1 MYRSLNLKK
10 IHYRSYKNFNE
21 TDFRHDIEPAPFH
34 VAHIFDEVDD
44 IAWFSSELL
53 VTIINDHAPLK
64 TKYIKKRSVPYM
76 NNRLRKAQYQRN
88 MARNKFKKFGN
99 AYWDENRR
107 HRNKVVAIRKES
119 MATYFK
125 QRCSKNDKT
134 FWDTIAP
141 FFTDKRNRN
150 ASDIVLK
157 DGDDVVSDP
166 AKVTEIFN
174 TYFSNVASTIGF
186 EDEIVSVE
194 DALQKHSQHPSVLK
208 IKMNTPELPVF
219 NFHLLKVSDVES
231 KLKNIDVKKA
241 TGYDKIPGK
250 LLSKAY
256 RELSVPMT
264 NVLNT
269 CISRSEFPA
278 VLKCAELNPIYK
290 KKDNLAEE
298 NYRPVSVLTALS
310 KIYES
315 SLNDQLLQHFI
326 TIFNDFLSAYRNGYS
341 CQSLL
346 VKVIDDWKKSL
357 DKNHIVG
364 AVFMDLSKAFDSLPH
379 SLLISKLNA
388 YGLSI
393 SACNLMA
400 SYLQDRKQRVKLG
413 PVRSTWSNLTKG
425 VPQGSI
431 LGPVL
436 FNVFMNDLFYFI
448 KKCSLYNY
456 ADDNSMSN
464 ASAKI
469 DEVMLN
475 LKLDS
480 KIAITWFIDN
490 GMEPHPEKF
499 QFMVMSNNVI
509 DTHTLELDDT
519 TRLRSQSD
527 VVLLGIKIDD
537 KLTFAKHVSAI
548 CTKASKQLNA
558 FTRISKFLSYDSKKL
573 VINSFINSN
582 FQYSPLVWHFC
593 GHVNNN
599 KIEKIRERSLRILH
613 QDYDSSYEALLE
625 KADFSSSFLC
635 RLRFILLEVFKCLKK
650 INPKCM
656 NNLFEVKQHDHCLRD
671 GTRLLQPKV
680 RTTTH
685 GLRTISY
692 LGAKLWNDLPVHM
705 KNIHHMDPYEFKSML
720 LLWEGPDLFST
731 YQCYMWYVK

>member
-1 MYRSLNLKK
+1 
-10 IHYRSYKNFNE
+10 
-21 TDFRHDIEPAPFH
+21 
-34 VAHIFDEVDD
+34 
-44 IAWFSSELL
+44 
-53 VTIINDHAPLK
+53 
-64 TKYIKKRSVPYM
+64 
-76 NNRLRKAQYQRN
+76 
-88 MARNKFKKFGN
+88 
-99 AYWDENRR
+99 
-107 HRNKVVAIRKES
+107 
-119 MATYFK
+119 
-125 QRCSKNDKT
+125 
-134 FWDTIAP
+134 
-141 FFTDKRNRN
+141 
-150 ASDIVLK
+150 
-157 DGDDVVSDP
+157 
-166 AKVTEIFN
+166 
-174 TYFSNVASTIGF
+174 
-186 EDEIVSVE
+186 
-194 DALQKHSQHPSVLK
+194 
-208 IKMNTPELPVF
+208 
-219 NFHLLKVSDVES
+219 
-231 KLKNIDVKKA
+231 
-241 TGYDKIPGK
+241 
-250 LLSKAY
+250 
-256 RELSVPMT
+256 
-264 NVLNT
+264 
-269 CISRSEFPA
+269 
-278 VLKCAELNPIYK
+278 
-290 KKDNLAEE
+290 
-298 NYRPVSVLTALS
+298 
-310 KIYES
+310 
-315 SLNDQLLQHFI
+315 
-326 TIFNDFLSAYRNGYS
+326 
-341 CQSLL
+341 
-346 VKVIDDWKKSL
+346 
-357 DKNHIVG
+357 
-364 AVFMDLSKAFDSLPH
+364 
-379 SLLISKLNA
+379 
-388 YGLSI
+388 
-393 SACNLMA
+393 MA

-413 PVRSTWSNLTKG
+413 PVRSTWSNFITG

-436 FNVFMNDLFYFI
+436 FNVFMNGLFYFI

-464 ASAKI
+464 AFAKI

-537 KLTFAKHVSAI
+537 KLTFAKHVSAF
-548 CTKASKQLNA
+548 CTKASQQLNA

-625 KADFSSSFLC
+625 MAGFSSSFLS
-635 RLRFILLEVFKCLKK
+635 RLRFILLEVFKCLKM

-671 GTRLLQPKV
+671 STRLLQPKM

-705 KNIHHMDPYEFKSML
+705 KNIHHMDPCINV
-720 LLWEGPDLFST
+720 ST
-731 YQCYMWYVK
+731 KYQCYMWYVK

>member
-1 MYRSLNLKK
+1 
-10 IHYRSYKNFNE
+10 
-21 TDFRHDIEPAPFH
+21 
-34 VAHIFDEVDD
+34 
-44 IAWFSSELL
+44 
-53 VTIINDHAPLK
+53 
-64 TKYIKKRSVPYM
+64 
-76 NNRLRKAQYQRN
+76 
-88 MARNKFKKFGN
+88 
-99 AYWDENRR
+99 
-107 HRNKVVAIRKES
+107 
-119 MATYFK
+119 
-125 QRCSKNDKT
+125 
-134 FWDTIAP
+134 
-141 FFTDKRNRN
+141 
-150 ASDIVLK
+150 
-157 DGDDVVSDP
+157 
-166 AKVTEIFN
+166 
-174 TYFSNVASTIGF
+174 
-186 EDEIVSVE
+186 
-194 DALQKHSQHPSVLK
+194 
-208 IKMNTPELPVF
+208 MNTPELPVF
-219 NFHLLKVSDVES
+219 NFQLLKVSDVES
-231 KLKNIDVKKA
+231 KLKNIDVEKA

-278 VLKCAELNPIYK
+278 VLKCAELNPMYK
-290 KKDNLAEE
+290 KKDNLVEE

-326 TIFNDFLSAYRNGYS
+326 TIFNDFLSANRKGYS
-341 CQSLL
+341 CQSL
-346 VKVIDDWKKSL
+346 VAKVIDDWKKSL
-357 DKNHIVG
+357 DNNHIVG

-413 PVRSTWSNLTKG
+413 PVRSTWGNLTKG

-436 FNVFMNDLFYFI
+436 FNVFMNDLLYFI

-456 ADDNSMSN
+456 AYDNSMSN
-464 ASAKI
+464 ASAEI

-509 DTHTLELDDT
+509 DAHTLELDDT

-582 FQYSPLVWHFC
+582 FQYPPLVWHFY

-599 KIEKIRERSLRILH
+599 KIEKIREWSLRILH

-625 KADFSSSFLC
+625 KAGFSSSFLC

-650 INPKCM
+650 INPKC
-656 NNLFEVKQHDHCLRD
+656 
-671 GTRLLQPKV
+671 
-680 RTTTH
+680 
-685 GLRTISY
+685 
-692 LGAKLWNDLPVHM
+692 
-705 KNIHHMDPYEFKSML
+705 
-720 LLWEGPDLFST
+720 
-731 YQCYMWYVK
+731 

>member
-1 MYRSLNLKK
+1 MLGLKLN
-10 IHYRSYKNFNE
+10 
-21 TDFRHDIEPAPFH
+21 H
-34 VAHIFDEVDD
+34 V
-44 IAWFSSELL
+44 S
-53 VTIINDHAPLK
+53 
-64 TKYIKKRSVPYM
+64 KR
-76 NNRLRKAQYQRN
+76 
-88 MARNKFKKFGN
+88 G
-99 AYWDENRR
+99 
-107 HRNKVVAIRKES
+107 HRKES

-141 FFTDKRNRN
+141 FFTDKRNKN
-150 ASDIVLK
+150 ANDIVLK

-298 NYRPVSVLTALS
+298 NYRPVSVLTAFC

-326 TIFNDFLSAYRNGYS
+326 TIFNDFLSAYRKGYS

-357 DKNHIVG
+357 DNNHIVW
-364 AVFMDLSKAFDSLPH
+364 AVFMDLSKAFDSLSH
-379 SLLISKLNA
+379 SLPISLLNA

-400 SYLQDRKQRVKLG
+400 SYLQDRKQRVKLV

-425 VPQGSI
+425 VPRVSI

-527 VVLLGIKIDD
+527 VVLLGNKIWIH
-537 KLTFAKHVSAI
+537 T
-548 CTKASKQLNA
+548 
-558 FTRISKFLSYDSKKL
+558 
-573 VINSFINSN
+573 NSN
-582 FQYSPLVWHFC
+582 LCFYCGRAPIYFPRINVICDMLNRDQIPPGRSEEYIHIHICFYYFYVNLYEYDVYILWCYICCMYASVWFVPGWARYPSLVGC
-593 GHVNNN
+593 
-599 KIEKIRERSLRILH
+599 
-613 QDYDSSYEALLE
+613 
-625 KADFSSSFLC
+625 KAQFDAYPG
-635 RLRFILLEVFKCLKK
+635 
-650 INPKCM
+650 NA
-656 NNLFEVKQHDHCLRD
+656 
-671 GTRLLQPKV
+671 
-680 RTTTH
+680 TTFFY
-685 GLRTISY
+685 IFVS
-692 LGAKLWNDLPVHM
+692 
-705 KNIHHMDPYEFKSML
+705 
-720 LLWEGPDLFST
+720 
-731 YQCYMWYVK
+731 